1 MYPETNTLPQTRS
14 FRVLTFFPLF
24 GQNRRM
30 KTVFV
35 KPASVERKW
44 FVINA
49 EGKVLGRVAAKVAS
63 IVRGKTKAIFA
74 PHQEMGD
81 YVVVINAE
89 KIAVTG
95 RKAQQKVYHHHSGYP
110 GGLKTHN
117 FETVIARHPT
127 QPLEN
132 AIKGMLPKGPLGKKL
147 AKNAKIYAG
156 AAHPHAAQNPTAIEL

>member
-1 MYPETNTLPQTRS
+1 
-14 FRVLTFFPLF
+14 
-24 GQNRRM
+24 M

-44 FVINA
+44 FLIDA
-49 EGKVLGRVAAKVAS
+49 EGKILGRVAAKVAC

-81 YVVVINAE
+81 YVVIINAD
-89 KIAVTG
+89 KVVVSG
-95 RKAQQKVYHHHSGYP
+95 RKAQQKMYYHHSGYP
-110 GGLKTHN
+110 GGLKTQN
-117 FETVIARHPT
+117 YEKVAARHPT

-147 AKNAKIYAG
+147 AKNAKVYAG
-156 AAHPHAAQNPTAIEL
+156 AVHPHAAQDPTVIEI